1 MPFSSTYLSWSP
13 VAPPVEG
20 LVHPLR
26 MDPLGEIGPTR
37 GQAHGPAWVRTD
49 HGWYVHA
56 SAPRHLVEQRIL
68 EQTVRLPRGG
78 AVTGWAAC
86 RLHGAAYFDGVAA
99 DGRTWLPVPL
109 NIGPQRSLPT
119 TPRATPH
126 HHVLLPRDRTVR
138 QGIPTVIVERAT
150 YDAMRFAAS
159 LREAVRCFDMM
170 AAAGL
175 CSLQMM
181 REYAARQPQH
191 RIKVLRALA
200 LASEHALSPPEV
212 DVRLVHELDLGLPR
226 PLVNPLVLDRDG
238 HLVAMVDLLDV
249 EAGLVIE
256 VDGPHH
262 RRASVAAADNRRTTV
277 LYRLG
282 LEVVR
287 FTGAEARR
295 ARLVAD
301 RLQVARSRC
310 SFAPAADR
318 AWYAHAQPDTL
329 HERILRGDQQ
339 RHEPA

>member
-1 MPFSSTYLSWSP
+1 MPISSTYVSWSP
-13 VAPPVEG
+13 VAPPVDG
-20 LVHPLR
+20 LILPLR

-37 GQAHGPAWVRTD
+37 GQAQGAAWVRTD
-49 HGWYVHA
+49 HGWYVHVT
-56 SAPRHLVEQRIL
+56 APRHLVEQHIL

-86 RLHGAAYFDGVAA
+86 RLHGAAYFDGLAP

-109 NIGPQRSLPT
+109 AIGPQRSLPT

-126 HHVLLPRDRTVR
+126 HHVLLPRDRTLR
-138 QGIPTVIVERAT
+138 LGIPTVVVERAT
-150 YDAMRFAAS
+150 FDAMRFAAS

-175 CSLQMM
+175 CSLQMV

-191 RIKVLRALA
+191 RVKVLRALA

-226 PLVNPLVLDRDG
+226 ALVNPVIHDRDG
-238 HLVAMVDLLDV
+238 RQVAMVDLLDV
-249 EAGLVIE
+249 EAGLVME

-262 RRASVAAADNRRTTV
+262 RHASVAAADNRRTTV
-277 LYRLG
+277 LHRLG

-287 FTGAEARR
+287 FTGTEARR
-295 ARLVAD
+295 VRLVAD
-301 RLQVARSRC
+301 RLSVARSR
-310 SFAPAADR
+310 SRFAPPAGR
-318 AWYAHAQPDTL
+318 AWYAVPQADTL
-329 HERILRGDQQ
+329 HERIVAGGHH